1 MLIIQE
7 KLSMITLKNSMKYL
21 KIESNQGFYWDGNDY
36 QEIGKINR
44 DGLMFLL
51 NAAENDNFEMDAYNE
66 SLLANK
72 AHQIIYENIH
82 SKLQDFLDEKDQF
95 KIEVNNIYKDAISKY
110 GIDDSVNFDDSV
122 ETTNGDLPESDID
135 PDDIPF

>member
-1 MLIIQE
+1 
-7 KLSMITLKNSMKYL
+7 MKYL
-21 KIESNQGFYWDGNDY
+21 KIESGQGFYWNGNDY

-51 NAAENDNFEMDAYNE
+51 NAAENDDFEMDAYNE

-72 AHQIIYENIH
+72 AHQVIYENIH
-82 SKLQDFLDEKDQF
+82 SKLQDFLNEKNQF
-95 KIEVNNIYKDAISKY
+95 KTEVNSIYKDAISKY
-110 GIDDSVNFDDSV
+110 GIDNSVNFDDSI
-122 ETTNGDLPESDID
+122 ETTIDDWSESDIN

>member
-1 MLIIQE
+1 
-7 KLSMITLKNSMKYL
+7 MKYL
-21 KIESNQGFYWDGNDY
+21 KIESNQGFYWDGSTY

-51 NAAENDNFEMDAYNE
+51 NTAESEDFEMDTYDE

-82 SKLQDFLDEKDQF
+82 SKLRDFLDEKDQF
-95 KIEVNNIYKDAISKY
+95 KTEVNSIYKDAISKY
-110 GIDDSVNFDDSV
+110 GIDNSVSFDEAM
-122 ETTNGDLPESDID
+122 ETTDGDLSESDID